1 MCQLCDVY
9 FYRQVKD
16 VVKKIQNAS
25 DVLKEQLE
33 IASHEDAIKIHS
45 LTHHQLSAPV
55 FEKMTEYT

>member
-1 MCQLCDVY
+1 MCQPCDIY

-25 DVLKEQLE
+25 DFLREQWKT
-33 IASHEDAIKIHS
+33 ASHKDAIKIHS

-55 FEKMTEYT
+55 LKR